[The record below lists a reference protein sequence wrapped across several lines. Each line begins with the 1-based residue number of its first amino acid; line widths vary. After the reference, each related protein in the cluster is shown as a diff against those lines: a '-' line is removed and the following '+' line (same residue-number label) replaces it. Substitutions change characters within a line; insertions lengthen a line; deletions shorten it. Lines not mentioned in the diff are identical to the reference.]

1 MTMPFAGATFP
12 QIYERALV
20 NPLFRPWADALLTQ
34 VAVRRGER
42 VLDVACGTGIVA
54 RLARERAGSTAKVVG
69 IDVAEPMLEM
79 ARSVAADIDWR
90 VGDAA
95 ALPLQ
100 PDERF
105 DLVVCQ
111 QGLQFFPDRAGA
123 VRQMRR
129 ALVDGGRLAV
139 STWQPDEA
147 FPVLRALRRIA
158 ERHVGPIDD
167 RRHAFG
173 EAGPLETLVRDAGF
187 RDVRSKVTSR
197 TIRFADGALFV
208 RLNALALIGFA
219 GAPTSE
225 GACEKLLEAIGHDSA
240 DLVRANTDDGGF
252 AYEIG
257 AVVVTARA

>member
-34 VAVRRGER
+34 VALRRSER

-54 RLARERAGSTAKVVG
+54 RLARERAGSAAKVVG

-100 PDERF
+100 PGEQF
-105 DLVVCQ
+105 DVVVCQ

-123 VRQMRR
+123 V
-129 ALVDGGRLAV
+129 
-139 STWQPDEA
+139 
-147 FPVLRALRRIA
+147 
-158 ERHVGPIDD
+158 
-167 RRHAFG
+167 
-173 EAGPLETLVRDAGF
+173 
-187 RDVRSKVTSR
+187 
-197 TIRFADGALFV
+197 
-208 RLNALALIGFA
+208 
-219 GAPTSE
+219 
-225 GACEKLLEAIGHDSA
+225 
-240 DLVRANTDDGGF
+240 
-252 AYEIG
+252 
-257 AVVVTARA
+257 